1 MIDYLDKNP
10 FKTNK
15 NCFLVLINES
25 YKCLITMESI

>member
-10 FKTNK
+10 FKTDK

-25 YKCLITMESI
+25 CKCFITIELI